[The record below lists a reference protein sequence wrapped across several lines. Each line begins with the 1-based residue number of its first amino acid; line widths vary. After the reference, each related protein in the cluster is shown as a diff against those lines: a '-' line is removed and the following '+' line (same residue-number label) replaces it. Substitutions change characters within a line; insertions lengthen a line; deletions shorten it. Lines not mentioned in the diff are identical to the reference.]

1 MKGAANVEVITKP
14 SIYRAPED
22 ILSLGQNKQNM
33 KRKVEVVI
41 TRRSRGE
48 TKRAQEAA
56 EKEPE
61 VIKEPVVSKT
71 PSKVALDKINNT
83 VPDKII
89 EVPYLGVPPLAEVTR
104 QDRPKILEKDGPA
117 YKNVAPV
124 ERVGLTAEI
133 VKRLLEAPL
142 HATVGDILG
151 LAPDVR
157 KEVIKQ
163 ASKVR
168 KSDNTKST
176 QLTAT
181 VEEIPESDDDEDEEI
196 ISEQIPEPEPISAP
210 PIIIE
215 PVKINPVN
223 IIVRAEDLPAATF
236 TILVE
241 DSDIGPKG
249 AILVSDP
256 ISQYLESIPPEDRH
270 RVVIAARDV
279 EGLRTIFP
287 DINKKGSKES
297 VLDPGSQV
305 VSMSKKAAAEVGMG
319 WDGSLTMG
327 MEGCHGDVESTLGI
341 ARNVPFEIG
350 GITLILQVHIVD
362 KAPYEVLLGR
372 PFDVLGRTIVTN
384 SADGDQLITITDP
397 VSGQKL
403 TFPTFERGK
412 APPGVNQ
419 GRQTSFQASK
429 I

>member
-1 MKGAANVEVITKP
+1 MKGAANVEVITRP
-14 SIYRAPED
+14 NTHRAPED
-22 ILSLGQNKQNM
+22 ILSLGQNKQNT

-41 TRRSRGE
+41 TRRSRSE
-48 TKRAQEAA
+48 AKRAQETG
-56 EKEPE
+56 EKEPQ
-61 VIKEPVVSKT
+61 VVKEPVLSKAPTKAT
-71 PSKVALDKINNT
+71 PDKNDKI
-83 VPDKII
+83 V
-89 EVPYLGVPPLAEVTR
+89 EVPFLGVPPLMEVTR
-104 QDRPKILEKDGPA
+104 EDRPKILDRDGPA

-124 ERVGLTAEI
+124 ERVGLAAEI

-151 LAPDVR
+151 LAPAVR

-168 KSDNTKST
+168 KTENAKST

-181 VEEIPESDDDEDEEI
+181 VEEVPESDNDEGEEI
-196 ISEQIPEPEPISAP
+196 LPEPTAKPEPLPVP
-210 PIIIE
+210 PAIIE
-215 PVKINPVN
+215 PVKNKPDK
-223 IIVRAEDLPAATF
+223 IIVRPEDLPVATF
-236 TILVE
+236 SILTE
-241 DSDIGPKG
+241 DSIIGPKG
-249 AILVSDP
+249 AILLNDP
-256 ISQYLESIPPEDRH
+256 ILQYLESIPPEDRH
-270 RVVIAARDV
+270 KVVIAARDV

-287 DINKKGSKES
+287 DINKKGAKEC
-297 VLDPGSQV
+297 VLDNGSQV
-305 VSMSKKAAAEVGMG
+305 VSMSKKAAAEVGIG
-319 WDGSLTMG
+319 WDGTLTMG

-350 GITLILQVHIVD
+350 RITLILQIHIVD

-372 PFDVLGRTIVTN
+372 PFDALGRTVVTN

-397 VSGQKL
+397 LTGQKL

-419 GRQTSFQASK
+419 GRDTSFQASR